1 MRLYA
6 EYLPTSS
13 ISNQIRVRVHVCA
26 ELPLLVLVISLLP
39 LDYLDGCGILRHLL
53 R

>member
-1 MRLYA
+1 MRLNA

-13 ISNQIRVRVHVCA
+13 ISYQIRVRVHVRA

-39 LDYLDGCGILRHLL
+39 LDNLDGRRILRHLL